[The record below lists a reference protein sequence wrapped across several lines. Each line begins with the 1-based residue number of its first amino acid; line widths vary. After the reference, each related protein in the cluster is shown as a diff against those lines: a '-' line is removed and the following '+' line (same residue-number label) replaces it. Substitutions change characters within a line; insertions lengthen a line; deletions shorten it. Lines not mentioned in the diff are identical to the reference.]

1 MFPLCGDF
9 EFADTSEPYESAGNF
24 LCIDHW
30 IVNFANCVGK
40 KINRIK
46 IAILHV
52 MHTSSAIYSDISVY
66 VIRYIFLNLNIEL
79 TRRIPDT
86 IMDFISNLSL
96 DNTYFKPQNRVY

>member
-9 EFADTSEPYESAGNF
+9 EFADTSEPYESAGTF

-66 VIRYIFLNLNIEL
+66 VIRYIFKLE
-79 TRRIPDT
+79 
-86 IMDFISNLSL
+86 
-96 DNTYFKPQNRVY
+96 YRVYKTYSRHKCGIHIKFIIR